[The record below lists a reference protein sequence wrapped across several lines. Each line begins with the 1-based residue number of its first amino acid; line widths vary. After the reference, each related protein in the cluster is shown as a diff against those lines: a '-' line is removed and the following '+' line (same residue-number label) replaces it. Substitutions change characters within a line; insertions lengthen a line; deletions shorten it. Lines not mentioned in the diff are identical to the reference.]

1 MDIRQALPGHG
12 SVARRSWQAQR
23 RYGMHAERNSSQG
36 KTRKQMDQCWRRLTV
51 GGWLFLLTLALS
63 SGFAQETPSEEKSK
77 PSAAKEAR
85 ASTLNP
91 AKEADIRRLLEL
103 TGAKKNAMEF
113 GQQLGEY
120 LKAMLQKSLPEG
132 EHSPQIGDTLISN
145 LMARLSSDEMIV
157 RLIPIYDKAFS
168 GEELKGIIRFY
179 ESAAG
184 QRLLEATPQVME
196 EANNVSEK
204 WVQEL
209 IPQIMEQMAEQFPEL
224 KQSEK

>member
-1 MDIRQALPGHG
+1 
-12 SVARRSWQAQR
+12 
-23 RYGMHAERNSSQG
+23 MHAERNSSPG
-36 KTRKQMDQCWRRLTV
+36 KTRKRMGQCWGRFTV
-51 GGWLFLLTLALS
+51 GGCLFLLTLAWAS
-63 SGFAQETPSEEKSK
+63 AFAQETPSKKKSE
-77 PSAAKEAR
+77 PSAAKESR

-103 TGAKKNAMEF
+103 TGAQKNALEF

-120 LKAMLQKSLPEG
+120 LKSMLQKSLPEG
-132 EHSPQIGDTLISN
+132 EHSPQIGDTLVSK

-168 GEELKGIIRFY
+168 EEELKGIIRFY

-196 EANNVSEK
+196 EANNVSGK
-204 WVQEL
+204 WVREL
-209 IPQIMEQMAEQFPEL
+209 IPQIMEQMGEQFPEL
-224 KQSEK
+224 KQNEK